1 MPQKIKKSSGEL
13 EEFSP
18 EKLRRS
24 LLRSGASDDIVEP
37 IIEEINSWIYEG
49 VPSKLIYEKAF
60 GMLRKNKLGN
70 AARYRLK
77 KAMMELG
84 PTGHPFEHLV
94 GELFRLRGYDVEV
107 GVVVDGVC
115 VTHEVDV
122 IATKNKHQIFIECKY
137 YQTTGKNANV
147 QVPLYIRSRVND
159 IIKKRET
166 MPEYEGYTF
175 SGGVVTNTRFTADAT
190 AFGDCSGLILISW
203 DFPASKGLKEIIDSE
218 KIFPITA
225 LTRLNRAEKVKLMD
239 NGIVL
244 CNQIAENPEVLT
256 VIGMEPNRRKKILEE
271 VKSL

>member
-24 LLRSGASDDIVEP
+24 LLRSGASEDIVES
-37 IIEEINSWIYEG
+37 IIEEINGWIYEG

-94 GELFRLRGYDVEV
+94 GELFRLRGYEVEV

-166 MPEYEGYTF
+166 MPEYKGYTF

-203 DFPASKGLKEIIDSE
+203 DFPANKGLKEIIDSE

-225 LTRLNRAEKVKLMD
+225 LTRLNRGEKVKLMD

-244 CNQIAENPEVLT
+244 CNQIAENPEILT
-256 VIGMEPNRRKKILEE
+256 EIGMESNRRKKILEE
-271 VKSL
+271 VQSL